1 MYAQKAPILGYFF
14 FVKIDPPKN
23 ASNRIT
29 QSNVYFLNLL
39 LQQAILLSATQDVNL
54 PQKFNNAQLDLI
66 SKTTTYEKILFDA
79 VADVLLIDATLK
91 LVNLKMCKTIS
102 VFYENVR

>member
-1 MYAQKAPILGYFF
+1 MWFY
-14 FVKIDPPKN
+14 
-23 ASNRIT
+23 
-29 QSNVYFLNLL
+29 
-39 LQQAILLSATQDVNL
+39 
-54 PQKFNNAQLDLI
+54 PQKFNIAQLDLI

-102 VFYENVR
+102 VFYENVENTTCWFLKID